1 MDIWFFVVSPVLT
14 VIKATSNIQVQVFGK
29 TYVLVGQ
36 RANVGLTLYKK
47 TLYCTLEPIQNRFA
61 SIPQLKEKKKK
72 KNLHP

>member
-1 MDIWFFVVSPVLT
+1 MAFHYVAIPHLPVRQLMDIWFFVVSPVLT

-47 TLYCTLEPIQNRFA
+47 NFILYTGA
-61 SIPQLKEKKKK
+61 YS
-72 KNLHP
+72 